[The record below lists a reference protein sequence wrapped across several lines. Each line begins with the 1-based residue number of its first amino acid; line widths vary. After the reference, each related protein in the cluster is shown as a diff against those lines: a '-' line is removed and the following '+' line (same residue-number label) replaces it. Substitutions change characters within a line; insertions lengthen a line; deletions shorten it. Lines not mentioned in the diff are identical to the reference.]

1 MNSHDL
7 ESVILDA
14 ARGQLPDSPDLKE
27 VLAHTSACPEC
38 AARLADQR
46 TLTAG
51 LERLATL
58 TGNEKA
64 PARVEEALREAYRER
79 LLTHAQPASNLVP
92 PATRWT
98 RWALAAAAAA
108 VILAI
113 LAMTSWRS
121 GQAPSEQPP
130 TNDGRASND
139 QVDQSPPTAQPTT
152 GVAVSPGNS
161 GAPKPKRNLHKYRAQ
176 QRRQSEPTD
185 QSHKSSR
192 ESEIAT
198 DFMPMGGSDL
208 TPIDSG
214 SLVRVEL
221 PRSALESFG
230 LPMNMERAGERIKA
244 DVLVG
249 SDGLARAIRFVR

>member
-1 MNSHDL
+1 MKSHDL

-14 ARGQLPDSPDLKE
+14 ARGQLLDTPELKE
-27 VLAHTSACPEC
+27 VLDHTSTCREC

-58 TGNEKA
+58 TRNEKA
-64 PARVEEALREAYRER
+64 PARVEAALRAAYRER
-79 LLTHAQPASNLVP
+79 VLTPSTSAPNVAF

-98 RWALAAAAAA
+98 RWVLAAAAAA
-108 VILAI
+108 AI
-113 LAMTSWRS
+113 LAVLALASWR
-121 GQAPSEQPP
+121 GGLTPLNETPNNA
-130 TNDGRASND
+130 GGGSND
-139 QVDQSPPTAQPTT
+139 QMDRSAPAVKPTT
-152 GVAVSPGNS
+152 AGPDSPS
-161 GAPKPKRNLHKYRAQ
+161 ISSQPKQKRNLHNYRAQ
-176 QRRQSEPTD
+176 VRKQAPPAE
-185 QSHKSSR
+185 QSHKGSTV
-192 ESEIAT
+192 SEIAT

-208 TPIDSG
+208 IPIDSG

-249 SDGLARAIRFVR
+249 TDGLARAIRFVR